1 VALTGLIPAV
11 SDFGRALE
19 PPSGLAITT
28 GHATTASA
36 IVLTLTSV
44 ARAAQRNLQKET
56 IAFVG
61 LGAIGSVTLRLML
74 ARSIHPRH
82 LILCDVQAKAAELE
96 QLAHG
101 IRTEFGYEGKIEIV
115 SASSTVPDEVYR
127 SRFIIGATN
136 APGVLDVERLS
147 AGTIVVDDS
156 FPHCFETDRAIGRMA
171 SRGDVLLVEGGL
183 VSPPGTIEWR
193 LMLPPNLAPILG
205 AHRATSLLA
214 DPSAITACILSSLL
228 SEHRGAAATTGPVGV
243 AACLDHWQALERL
256 GIGAAPLRCASW
268 SPTVAYMAAFS
279 RNSRSAGE

>member
-1 VALTGLIPAV
+1 AVRAVNAATEYAGRLGARTVALTGLLPAV

-36 IVLTLTSV
+36 IVLTMTSV
-44 ARAAQRNLQKET
+44 ARAVKRNLQKET

-61 LGAIGSVTLRLML
+61 LGAIGTATLRLML

-101 IRTEFGYEGKIEIV
+101 IRMEFGYEGQIGIV

-136 APGVLDVERLS
+136 APGVLD
-147 AGTIVVDDS
+147 
-156 FPHCFETDRAIGRMA
+156 
-171 SRGDVLLVEGGL
+171 
-183 VSPPGTIEWR
+183 
-193 LMLPPNLAPILG
+193 
-205 AHRATSLLA
+205 
-214 DPSAITACILSSLL
+214 
-228 SEHRGAAATTGPVGV
+228 
-243 AACLDHWQALERL
+243 
-256 GIGAAPLRCASW
+256 
-268 SPTVAYMAAFS
+268 
-279 RNSRSAGE
+279 